1 MRRYKSHPSYTHD
14 MFRTKFMVSLH
25 LLDFRASRKDINKIF
40 IVSNTAESIWY
51 LMKCYESTWVLNNV
65 SNFYYFVHTL
75 WPYNIL
81 NIMYQKDFYSKI
93 NRIIWIF
100 QEPTLRVIH
109 IIQYYAN
116 LFTKYMEF
124 SYHSICRILW
134 FLEEWN
140 FWYCWNKIR
149 GNAFTFYFL
158 DIRQC
163 IAAQILIKNTF
174 FHPHVL
180 FVWWHFLVDL
190 HLCRH
195 SF

>member
-65 SNFYYFVHTL
+65 SNFYYFVVRICL
-75 WPYNIL
+75 QNIL

-124 SYHSICRILW
+124 SYHSICRICMIFRRME
-134 FLEEWN
+134 FL
-140 FWYCWNKIR
+140 I
-149 GNAFTFYFL
+149 FL
-158 DIRQC
+158 KQDSWKC
-163 IAAQILIKNTF
+163 I
-174 FHPHVL
+174 
-180 FVWWHFLVDL
+180 HFLL
-190 HLCRH
+190 LWYMTM
-195 SF
+195 